1 MTTSIRRLVLFF
13 TVFFGTL
20 HAWKHELALTLRAEI
35 RDFYGGSPAYNT
47 RAISGGQH
55 KVVAGGGLVLRF
67 P

>member
-1 MTTSIRRLVLFF
+1 
-13 TVFFGTL
+13 
-20 HAWKHELALTLRAEI
+20 LALTLRAEI